1 MAQEITK
8 QLVRDALEDEII
20 FNSGHDIMNDTFYD
34 KFFDV
39 SHLVTTFKSDFSDHK
54 STLFVNGEPVK
65 ELKGIYNL
73 SFLYWLAGEIGLTSD
88 DYGSYGGRGFQAQ
101 AIERSIRRWAKEE
114 VSAEDVE
121 GEEHEGLKKLL
132 SFGDSNE

>member
-54 STLFVNGEPVK
+54 STLFVNGEPVE

>member
-1 MAQEITK
+1 MAQKITK

-20 FNSGHDIMNDTFYD
+20 FNSGHDIMSDTFYD

-39 SHLVTTFKSDFSDHK
+39 SHLVKTFKSDFSDHK
-54 STLFVNGEPVK
+54 STLFVNGEPVE

-101 AIERSIRRWAKEE
+101 AIERSIRGWAKEE

>member
-1 MAQEITK
+1 MAQTITK

-54 STLFVNGEPVK
+54 STLFVNGEPVE

-101 AIERSIRRWAKEE
+101 AIERSIRGWAKEDE
-114 VSAEDVE
+114 
-121 GEEHEGLKKLL
+121 
-132 SFGDSNE
+132 